1 MPDQE
6 NIMYAI
12 ERTQSSSHAV
22 RSRRAL
28 QDELDTLLLKVPEI
42 ADLARE
48 HNGVLT
54 LRCSPEEAVMANRI
68 RELEH
73 ELSL

>member
-1 MPDQE
+1 MYGTEQVLSAFKTSVVRRGLHDQLE
-6 NIMYAI
+6 
-12 ERTQSSSHAV
+12 
-22 RSRRAL
+22 
-28 QDELDTLLLKVPEI
+28 TLLRKLPPEI

-54 LRCSPEEAVMANRI
+54 LRCSPEEAVMAVRI

-73 ELSL
+73 DLSL